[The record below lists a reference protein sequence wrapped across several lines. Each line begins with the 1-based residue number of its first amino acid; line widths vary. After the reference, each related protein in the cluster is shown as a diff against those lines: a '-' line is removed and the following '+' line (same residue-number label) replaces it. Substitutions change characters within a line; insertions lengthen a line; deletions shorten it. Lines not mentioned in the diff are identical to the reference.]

1 MSGLDL
7 FSISVMTAVV
17 VLSAG
22 AVYLVE
28 TLLRRDDGAGR
39 IWALAYIAGILTTVS
54 YLAWAAS
61 PDESAW
67 LATGV
72 GNASFVAS
80 AGIMWLGCRRFN
92 ERTVMVPAA
101 LVAAASL
108 LAFAL
113 VVVAGA
119 EGGDWAGALA
129 VYVPNAAFTF
139 LGAVESRR
147 GTMATLS
154 VSWPLTVVLAI
165 ESLFFL
171 ARSIAFVAVGP
182 FDPFFTHW
190 FGSIAMAFVTV
201 VLIVVAVVSTSVMR
215 AACTSATGTPRS
227 RTLALESDGVLD
239 SGSFRVVL
247 TGILGRARHHGDRY
261 ALIAMRIDDIPNIA
275 TAFGPGEA
283 QALVHEWRSSVVRHA
298 PTQAVV
304 GQASETE
311 IVLGMVPVS
320 AGEARRVAGRLH
332 RHLLDDFASLGS
344 AVIPV
349 LGVGVA
355 LTDGIGYDAERLL
368 QVADR
373 AALRSASSPD
383 ASVIVV
389 DMA

>member
-7 FSISVMTAVV
+7 FSISVMTTVV

-61 PDESAW
+61 PDESVW
-67 LATGV
+67 LATGI

-113 VVVAGA
+113 VAVAGA

-129 VYVPNAAFTF
+129 VYIPNAAFTL

-182 FDPFFTHW
+182 VDPFFTDW

-201 VLIVVAVVSTSVMR
+201 VLIVVAVVSTSVLR
-215 AACTSATGTPRS
+215 AARPSATPRS
-227 RTLALESDGVLD
+227 RTLALASNGVLD

-247 TGILGRARHHGDRY
+247 RGILDRARHHGDRY

-275 TAFGPGEA
+275 TAFSPGEA

-304 GQASETE
+304 GQASDTE

-320 AGEARRVAGRLH
+320 AAEARRVAGRLH